1 MDRST
6 FRKIVLKSA
15 FQKRKMYESFLENV
29 SLLKHLEVSNAV
41 TINATHSSSH
51 NSRNKQ
57 TINHTTEGTNILR
70 RPCYVSHKWYSISLW
85 NCWSKILI
93 INFSICRME
102 MVADNKRHKFL
113 LQKYEREN
121 IADAL
126 VSQAF
131 AKGQEVVKQASVF
144 ETDLFTLL
152 VLVDW
157 IVRC

>member
-1 MDRST
+1 
-6 FRKIVLKSA
+6 
-15 FQKRKMYESFLENV
+15 
-29 SLLKHLEVSNAV
+29 
-41 TINATHSSSH
+41 
-51 NSRNKQ
+51 
-57 TINHTTEGTNILR
+57 
-70 RPCYVSHKWYSISLW
+70 
-85 NCWSKILI
+85 
-93 INFSICRME
+93 ME
-102 MVADNKRHKFL
+102 MVADNKRRKFL

>member
-1 MDRST
+1 MNGIQYHFET
-6 FRKIVLKSA
+6 AGQKLK
-15 FQKRKMYESFLENV
+15 L
-29 SLLKHLEVSNAV
+29 
-41 TINATHSSSH
+41 
-51 NSRNKQ
+51 NS
-57 TINHTTEGTNILR
+57 
-70 RPCYVSHKWYSISLW
+70 V
-85 NCWSKILI
+85 LI

-102 MVADNKRHKFL
+102 MVADYKRHNFL

-131 AKGQEVVKQASVF
+131 AKGQEVVKQASPF

-152 VLVDW
+152 ILVDW